1 MKTGKKIKIKSY
13 IPVSLY
19 QDLLNQHIPKS
30 YCLILNDLEILSRQ
44 NHVMQSIIDK
54 FIYHFME
61 K

>member
-1 MKTGKKIKIKSY
+1 MKSY